1 MSPTITLKSTRKT
14 NCAAAAPAK
23 STAPNP
29 IVQMGLLL
37 DSQGLPLAYHL
48 FPGNGSEKLSLNPLL
63 SRTKEEYELGRLV
76 VVADK
81 GLNCG
86 DNIAYQLAQG
96 NGYIYSQSIRGAD
109 QEFKQYVLEQG
120 GYRKSGVTT
129 ASANPAFIPKRS
141 PSRTPR
147 VKRKR

>member
-1 MSPTITLKSTRKT
+1 
-14 NCAAAAPAK
+14 
-23 STAPNP
+23 
-29 IVQMGLLL
+29 MGLLL

-48 FPGNGSEKLSLNPLL
+48 FPGNESEKLSLNPLMN
-63 SRTKEEYELGRLV
+63 RTKEDFGLGRLV

-109 QEFKQYVLEQG
+109 QEFKQYVLEQD
-120 GYRKSGVTT
+120 GYRRNGENSKCKSRLYPKEITFTDANGKKKKIRVDQKQVVFGITRRFT
-129 ASANPAFIPKRS
+129 ERGASRWALAQ
-141 PSRTPR
+141 
-147 VKRKR
+147 